1 MNNSRVKKQR
11 LNYDRADRISS
22 LPDGVSYP
30 HALSFLPTADA
41 VQTCILSKRWELI
54 PLDWAAREQVLG

>member
-30 HALSFLPTADA
+30 HAPSFLPTADA
-41 VQTCILSKRWELI
+41 VQTGILS
-54 PLDWAAREQVLG
+54 